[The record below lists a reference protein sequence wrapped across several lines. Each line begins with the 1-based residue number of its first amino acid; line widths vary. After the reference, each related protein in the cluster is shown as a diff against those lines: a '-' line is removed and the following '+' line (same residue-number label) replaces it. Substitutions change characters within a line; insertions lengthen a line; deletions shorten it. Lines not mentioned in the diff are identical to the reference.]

1 MTNKT
6 IKNCFTLALLASVAT
21 TPAFSQAKNFA
32 GPSIA
37 IGGGYSS
44 QTASLKQS
52 VVDDNNISV
61 TNGIGQNNFSAL
73 VDLSYGLELDKSF
86 ILSVGAT
93 YDLTESDIDII
104 TFDNGYLKSKL
115 QDHYSLYLQPTFLVN
130 NNTGIFG
137 KLSYNLA
144 NYTGSILQNNV
155 LRTASSD
162 LEGWGYGIGAKTFL
176 NNSTYIQV
184 EGSYTEY
191 SNYRAVVDNAISF
204 SGKPK
209 ILSAL
214 ISAGYKF

>member
-1 MTNKT
+1 MTNKA
-6 IKNCFTLALLASVAT
+6 IKICCTLALLASVAT

-104 TFDNGYLKSKL
+104 IFDNGYLKSKL

-144 NYTGSILQNNV
+144 NYTGSILQNGV
-155 LRTASSD
+155 TRAASSD

-191 SNYRAVVDNAISF
+191 SNYRAVVDNATSF

-214 ISAGYKF
+214 MSVGYKF

>member
-6 IKNCFTLALLASVAT
+6 IKICCTLALLASVAT

-37 IGGGYSS
+37 IGGGYIS
-44 QTASLKQS
+44 QTATLKIT
-52 VVDDNNISV
+52 DGGDPFDNS
-61 TNGIGQNNFSAL
+61 IGQNNFSAL
-73 VDLSYGLELDKSF
+73 VDLSYGLEVDKSF

-93 YDLTESDIDII
+93 YDLTDSDLDDVLIENFK
-104 TFDNGYLKSKL
+104 TKL

-137 KLSYNLA
+137 KLSYNFA
-144 NYTGSILQNNV
+144 KYTGTVIEDGRS
-155 LRTASSD
+155 ASND

-176 NNSTYIQV
+176 TNSIYIQV
-184 EGSYTEY
+184 EGNYVEY
-191 SNYRAVVDNAISF
+191 DTYSAILDGTTF

-209 ILSAL
+209 VLSAL
-214 ISAGYKF
+214 MSVGYKF

>member
-6 IKNCFTLALLASVAT
+6 IKICCTLALLASVAT

-37 IGGGYSS
+37 IGGGYIS
-44 QTASLKQS
+44 QTATLKIT
-52 VVDDNNISV
+52 DGGDPFDNS
-61 TNGIGQNNFSAL
+61 IGQNNFSDL
-73 VDLSYGLELDKSF
+73 VDLSYGLEVDKSF

-93 YDLTESDIDII
+93 YDLTDSDLDDVLIENFK
-104 TFDNGYLKSKL
+104 TKL

-137 KLSYNLA
+137 KLSYNFA
-144 NYTGSILQNNV
+144 KYTGTVIEDGRS
-155 LRTASSD
+155 ASND

-176 NNSTYIQV
+176 TNSIYIQV
-184 EGSYTEY
+184 EGNYVEY
-191 SNYRAVVDNAISF
+191 DTYSAILDGTTF

-209 ILSAL
+209 VLSAL
-214 ISAGYKF
+214 MSVGYKF

>member
-6 IKNCFTLALLASVAT
+6 IKICCTLALLASVAT

-44 QTASLKQS
+44 QTAKLNIAADGLS
-52 VVDDNNISV
+52 VDR
-61 TNGIGQNNFSAL
+61 GIGQNNFSAL
-73 VDLSYGLELDKSF
+73 VDLSYGLEVDKSF

-93 YDLTESDIDII
+93 YDLTDSDVDIDVII
-104 TFDNGYLKSKL
+104 KSKL

-137 KLSYNLA
+137 KLSYNFA
-144 NYTGSILQNNV
+144 KYTGFVKADGRS
-155 LRTASSD
+155 ASND

-176 NNSTYIQV
+176 TNSTYIQV
-184 EGSYTEY
+184 EGNYVEY
-191 SNYRAVVDNAISF
+191 DTYSTIFDGTTF

-209 ILSAL
+209 VLSAL

>member
-6 IKNCFTLALLASVAT
+6 IKICCTLALLASVAT

-144 NYTGSILQNNV
+144 KYTGSILQNDV

>member
-6 IKNCFTLALLASVAT
+6 IKICCTLALLASVAT

-44 QTASLKQS
+44 QTATLKIT
-52 VVDDNNISV
+52 DGGDPFDNS
-61 TNGIGQNNFSAL
+61 IGQNNFSAL
-73 VDLSYGLELDKSF
+73 VDLSYGLEVDKSF

-93 YDLTESDIDII
+93 YDLTDSDLDDVLIENFK
-104 TFDNGYLKSKL
+104 TKL

-137 KLSYNLA
+137 KLSYNFA
-144 NYTGSILQNNV
+144 KYTGTVIEDGRIASNN
-155 LRTASSD
+155 

-176 NNSTYIQV
+176 TNSIYIQV
-184 EGSYTEY
+184 EGNYVEY
-191 SNYRAVVDNAISF
+191 DTYSAILDGKTF

-209 ILSAL
+209 VLSAL
-214 ISAGYKF
+214 MSVGYKF

>member
-1 MTNKT
+1 MTNKA
-6 IKNCFTLALLASVAT
+6 IKICCTLALLASVAT
-21 TPAFSQAKNFA
+21 TPALSQAKNFA

-44 QTASLKQS
+44 QTAKLNIAVDGLS
-52 VVDDNNISV
+52 VDR
-61 TNGIGQNNFSAL
+61 GIGQNNFSAL

-93 YDLTESDIDII
+93 YDLTESNVDILV
-104 TFDNGYLKSKL
+104 FDGDSLKSKL

-137 KLSYNLA
+137 KLSYNFA
-144 NYTGSILQNNV
+144 KYTGSITEEGV
-155 LRTASSD
+155 TRSASND

-176 NNSTYIQV
+176 TNSTYIQV
-184 EGSYTEY
+184 EGNYTEY
-191 SNYRAVVDNAISF
+191 STYSTVLDETVSF

-209 ILSAL
+209 VLSAL

>member
-44 QTASLKQS
+44 QTATLKITEEGG
-52 VVDDNNISV
+52 DPFDNS
-61 TNGIGQNNFSAL
+61 IGQNNFSAL
-73 VDLSYGLELDKSF
+73 VDLSYGLEVDKSF

-93 YDLTESDIDII
+93 YDLTDSDLDDVLIENFK
-104 TFDNGYLKSKL
+104 TKL

-137 KLSYNLA
+137 KLSYNFA
-144 NYTGSILQNNV
+144 KYTGTVIDDGRSASNN
-155 LRTASSD
+155 
-162 LEGWGYGIGAKTFL
+162 LEGWGYGIGSKTL
-176 NNSTYIQV
+176 LDKNTYLQV
-184 EGSYTEY
+184 EVNYTDYDAIAGTLSSGNTY
-191 SNYRAVVDNAISF
+191 SAD
-204 SGKPK
+204 PK
-209 ILSAL
+209 TIAGTVS
-214 ISAGYKF
+214 IGYKF

>member
-6 IKNCFTLALLASVAT
+6 IKICCTLALLASVAT

-44 QTASLKQS
+44 QTATLKIT
-52 VVDDNNISV
+52 DGGDPFDNS
-61 TNGIGQNNFSAL
+61 IGQNNFSAL
-73 VDLSYGLELDKSF
+73 VDLSYGLEVDKNF

-93 YDLTESDIDII
+93 YDLTDSDLDDVLIENFK
-104 TFDNGYLKSKL
+104 TKL

-137 KLSYNLA
+137 KLSYNFA
-144 NYTGSILQNNV
+144 KYTGTVIEDGRS
-155 LRTASSD
+155 ASND

-176 NNSTYIQV
+176 TNSIYIQV
-184 EGSYTEY
+184 EGNYVEY
-191 SNYRAVVDNAISF
+191 DTYSAILDGTTF

-209 ILSAL
+209 VLSAL
-214 ISAGYKF
+214 MSVGYKF

>member
-6 IKNCFTLALLASVAT
+6 IKICCTLALLASVAT

-44 QTASLKQS
+44 QTASLRQS
-52 VVDDNNISV
+52 VVDDGNISV

-104 TFDNGYLKSKL
+104 VYDGNSLKSKL

-137 KLSYNLA
+137 KLSYNFA
-144 NYTGSILQNNV
+144 KYTGSITEDGV
-155 LRTASSD
+155 TRSASND

-176 NNSTYIQV
+176 TNSTYIQV
-184 EGSYTEY
+184 EGNYAEY
-191 SNYRAVVDNAISF
+191 STYRAVLDEAISF

>member
-52 VVDDNNISV
+52 FIDDNLAL

-86 ILSVGAT
+86 ILSAGAT
-93 YDLTESDIDII
+93 YDLTESNVDII
-104 TFDNGYLKSKL
+104 TFPAGYLKSKL
-115 QDHYSLYLQPTFLVN
+115 QDHYSLYLQPTFFVN

-137 KLSYNLA
+137 KLSYNFA
-144 NYTGSILQNNV
+144 KYTGSILQDGV
-155 LRTASSD
+155 TRSASND
-162 LEGWGYGIGAKTFL
+162 LEGWGYCIGEKTFL
-176 NNSTYIQV
+176 TNSTYIQV

-191 SNYRAVVDNAISF
+191 GTYSTVLDNAVSF

-209 ILSAL
+209 VLSAL
-214 ISAGYKF
+214 MSVGYKF